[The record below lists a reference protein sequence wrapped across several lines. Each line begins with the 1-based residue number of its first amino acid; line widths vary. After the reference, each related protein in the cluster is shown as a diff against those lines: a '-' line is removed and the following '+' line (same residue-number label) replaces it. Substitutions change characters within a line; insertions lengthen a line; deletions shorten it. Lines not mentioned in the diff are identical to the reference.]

1 MSVHDLSSSE
11 ALARL
16 SRNENMSDAA
26 WFTRRRFLQAI
37 AIGVGTPIVFGGVD
51 SGLGGFF
58 EPAVAGALD
67 ISPIGSNDGI
77 VVLIGMYGG
86 NDGIN
91 TVVPFANPDYA
102 RRRGGLALDPTT
114 VLPLDS
120 RVGLHPSLVEVKRR
134 FDMGQVAV
142 VQGVGYPSSSLSHFA
157 SMYQWMHAGSGSM
170 APGTGWVGRW
180 LDGLDGN
187 PLRAVTIGQSL
198 PLHLLG
204 GRHRASAVGYNSA
217 MYGTSGEPAYRR
229 HYDALRRF
237 SATASDRGS
246 LHDAIAGTIAQ
257 QLDLAGIIAPL
268 TSAPFPTGE
277 LPAKMEM
284 AARLINANIGC
295 RVLDVGFGS
304 FDTHANE
311 LIDHGRK
318 MAEFDAAIA
327 RFYSTLSPALVGR
340 VTIVTWSEFGRTL
353 AGNASGGTDHGTA
366 SSLFLMGGNVRG
378 GLYGEQPSLAGTAN
392 WDRPVATVDYRS
404 VYASVLDGWL
414 GGGAATI
421 LGANFENLGLFRSA
435 PTGSFPSPG
444 PTTIADPAT
453 YVGIVPQRIFDSR
466 NAIGAN
472 LRRRLGP
479 GERVAI
485 DVAGVGAIPSNG
497 VVSVAINITST
508 DATSDSFLTVW
519 PSDRP
524 QPDTSNL
531 NPRPGRTVPN
541 FALVTL
547 AADGT
552 IALFNERGYGH
563 VLVDVVG
570 YCTTS
575 DGSGFT
581 PLAPTRIMDS
591 RSGVGVSSGRIGPG
605 RVVELVVAGAG
616 GVPPQGADV
625 AVLNITATGAD
636 SESFVTVWPTGAPM
650 PDTSTLNMS
659 RDRTVPNLVFAR
671 LGEGGR
677 VSLFNSHGSTHLIA
691 DVMGCFS
698 TSSDVK
704 FVSVVPT
711 RILDTRRNLGA
722 VGPVTNRSFS
732 LSVPGLP
739 SGTIALMLN
748 VTATSPTTESY
759 ATVWA
764 SGRAQPGTSNLNYTR
779 GDTVANAVIAEV
791 GSDGR
796 IQFAN
801 AFGSVQLIADLVGY
815 FVA

>member
-1 MSVHDLSSSE
+1 MSVHDLTSSE

-16 SRNENMSDAA
+16 SVNESSSDAA

-37 AIGVGTPIVFGGVD
+37 AVGVGTPIVFGGLD

-58 EPAVAGALD
+58 DPAVAGALD
-67 ISPIGSNDGI
+67 ISPIASNDGI

-91 TVVPFANPDYA
+91 TVVPYANPDYA
-102 RRRGGLALDPTT
+102 RRRGALALDPST
-114 VLPLDS
+114 VLPIDANI
-120 RVGLHPSLVEVKRR
+120 GLHPALVEVKRR
-134 FDMGQVAV
+134 YDMGQVAV

-157 SMYQWMHAGSGSM
+157 SMYQWMNAGAGSTT
-170 APGTGWVGRW
+170 AGTGWIGRW
-180 LDGLDGN
+180 LDESDGN
-187 PLRAVTIGQSL
+187 ILRAVTVGQTL

-204 GRHRASAVGYNSA
+204 RRHRASTVGYNSG
-217 MYGTSGEPAYRR
+217 MFGTSADPAYRR
-229 HYDALRRF
+229 HYDALRKF
-237 SATASDRGS
+237 SATPSDRGP
-246 LHDAIAGTIAQ
+246 LHDSIAGTIAQ
-257 QLDLAGIIAPL
+257 QLDLAGVVSPL
-268 TSAPFPTGE
+268 TTAPFPAGE

-311 LIDHGRK
+311 LVDHGRK

-327 RFYSTLSPALVGR
+327 RFYSTLNPALVGR

-353 AGNASGGTDHGTA
+353 AGNASGGTDHGTS
-366 SSLFLMGGNVRG
+366 SSLFVMGGNVRG

-404 VYASVLDGWL
+404 VYTSVIDGWL

-421 LGANFENLGLFRSA
+421 LGSSFENLGLFRSA
-435 PTGSFPSPG
+435 PTGSFPAPG

-466 NAIGAN
+466 NAIGTTR
-472 LRRRLGP
+472 RRRLGP

-485 DVAGVGAIPSNG
+485 TVAGVGAIPANG
-497 VVSVAINITST
+497 VVSVAVNITST
-508 DATSDSFLTVW
+508 DATSDSYLTAW

-547 AADGT
+547 GADGT
-552 IALFNERGYGH
+552 ISLFNERGSGH

-570 YCTTS
+570 YCTAS
-575 DGSGFT
+575 GGSGFV

-591 RSGVGVSSGRIGPG
+591 RSGVGVPSGRIGPG
-605 RVVELVVAGAG
+605 RVVELMVAGAG
-616 GVPPQGADV
+616 GVPAQGADV
-625 AVLNITATGAD
+625 AILNITATGAD
-636 SESFVTVWPTGAPM
+636 AESFVTVWPTGASM
-650 PDTSTLNMS
+650 PDASTLNMS

-671 LGEGGR
+671 VGSGGR
-677 VSLFNSHGSTHLIA
+677 VSLYNSNGSTHLIA
-691 DVMGCFS
+691 DVVGCFS
-698 TSSDVK
+698 ANSNVK
-704 FVSVVPT
+704 FVSVAPT

-722 VGPVTNRSFS
+722 VGPVTNRPVA

-739 SGTIALMLN
+739 SGTVALMLN
-748 VTATSPTTESY
+748 VTATAPTTESY

-764 SGRAQPGTSNLNYTR
+764 SGRAQPETSNLNYTP
-779 GDTVANAVIAEV
+779 GDTVANAVIAEI

-796 IQFAN
+796 IQFVN